1 MNTSKSIF
9 ESLTNKP
16 FSYGEALA
24 VILDNNG
31 KPISTMP
38 EEDFVFPDKSVIRLT
53 NESVKVIQLL
63 QE

>member
-1 MNTSKSIF
+1 MNTSKIIF
-9 ESLTNKP
+9 ESLNTKP

-24 VILDNNG
+24 IILENNG
-31 KPISTMP
+31 KPISSMP

-53 NESVKVIQLL
+53 NESVKVVQLL

>member
-1 MNTSKSIF
+1 MNTSKTIF
-9 ESLTNKP
+9 EIFNDKP

-24 VILDNNG
+24 VILENNG
-31 KPISTMP
+31 KPISSMP

-53 NESVKVIQLL
+53 NESIKVVQLL